1 MMSVNDFLSQIK
13 EINEKVDLDSEFPD
27 WNKTVQFNIRGN
39 GGTPDVC
46 PSPEI
51 GSFYFEVN
59 GGRVVKAETG
69 KPGKADVILEG
80 SNEALSNLF
89 EGKLTIIEAFITKE
103 ITVKGTIGDA
113 VGANVLLQAA
123 RTF

>member
-13 EINEKVDLDSEFPD
+13 KINEKVDLDTEFPD
-27 WNKTVQFNIRGN
+27 WDKTVQFNIRGN
-39 GGTPDVC
+39 GPAATC
-46 PSPEI
+46 PPAEI
-51 GSFYFEVN
+51 LSFYFEVDR
-59 GGRVVKAETG
+59 GRVVKAETG
-69 KPGKADVILEG
+69 KPSKADVILEG
-80 SNEALSNLF
+80 SNEAMSNLF

-103 ITVKGTIGDA
+103 VTVTGAVGDA

>member
-1 MMSVNDFLSQIK
+1 MMGVNDFLSQIK
-13 EINEKVDLDSEFPD
+13 KINEKVDLDSEFPD

-39 GGTPDVC
+39 GGTTAVC
-46 PSPEI
+46 PPPEI
-51 GSFYFEVN
+51 GSFFFEVN
-59 GGRVVKAETG
+59 GGRVVKAEMG

-103 ITVKGTIGDA
+103 VTITGAVGDA
-113 VGANVLLQAA
+113 IGANVLLQAA